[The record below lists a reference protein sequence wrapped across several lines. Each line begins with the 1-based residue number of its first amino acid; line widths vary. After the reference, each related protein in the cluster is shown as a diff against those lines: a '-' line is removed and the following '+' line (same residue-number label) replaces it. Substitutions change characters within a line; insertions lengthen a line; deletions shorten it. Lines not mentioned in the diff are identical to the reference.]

1 MRDERAQAQFISF
14 IQQLPKFGEGL
25 GLLRVQQVLKRIV
38 PSYPQFSFTP
48 IVVTGSNGKGST
60 SHYTESLLCA
70 AECRTGLFTS
80 PHFLYFNERFRVNGK
95 RINYE
100 ELLVS
105 WHLLQ
110 KHVHHVEL
118 ALGQYFGR
126 FEILFLLA
134 VMTFEQHQV
143 QVAVFEAGIG
153 GRYDPTRLL
162 QAPLCVLT
170 SVDVEHKA
178 LLGDS
183 LDAICYDKLDACPA
197 KATSFISATV
207 PASLRAQI
215 QAYNELRQI
224 NTVEVAK
231 QWQVQLFA
239 SAAQTKV
246 RVMHSEQVN
255 ADSPKPLD
263 FKGSLDVKEPSDFTE
278 FCTANCEQ
286 LLLNPVPQAANIA
299 TAIAVASV
307 YLQANLALEFCAS
320 SWLSRGLATLT
331 VAGRM
336 QFIQRHPFP
345 ILIDSAHTPESFLHL
360 FSALIKAYSSQKI
373 VVIVGLSE
381 DKPLAPLIE
390 GLTRLSAQTNCEL
403 IATQPTCRGKC
414 VDELASALVSSALP
428 CQSHETVREACDKAT
443 LIAQQQPNTTVIV
456 LGGLFLAAE
465 AQASFQKLDVEL
477 LFE

>member
-1 MRDERAQAQFISF
+1 MSGERSEAQFISL
-14 IQQLPKFGEGL
+14 IQQLPKFGDGL
-25 GLLRVQQVLKRIV
+25 GLLRVQQVLKRLV

-95 RINYE
+95 RINYK

-110 KHVHHVEL
+110 KHVRHVESE
-118 ALGQYFGR
+118 LGQSFGR

-162 QAPLCVLT
+162 QALLCVLT

-183 LDAICYDKLDACPA
+183 IEAICYDKLDVCPT

-215 QAYNELRQI
+215 HTYNELRQI
-224 NTVEVAK
+224 NTVEVSK

-239 SAAQTKV
+239 SATQTKV
-246 RVMHSEQVN
+246 RVMHSEHSN
-255 ADSPKPLD
+255 TNSSKLLD
-263 FKGSLDVKEPSDFTE
+263 FKGSPDVKELGGFTE
-278 FCTANCEQ
+278 LCTAHCEQ

-299 TAIAVASV
+299 TAIAVANE
-307 YLQANLALEFCAS
+307 YLQANAVSDFS
-320 SWLSRGLATLT
+320 VPSWLSRGLATLT

-336 QFIQRHPFP
+336 QFIQQQPFP

-360 FSALIKAYSSQKI
+360 FSALIKAYSSQNL

-390 GLTRLSAQTNCEL
+390 GLTQLSAQAHCNI

-414 VDELASALVSSALP
+414 LDELVSALASAALP
-428 CQSHETVREACDKAT
+428 CQSSETVKEACDTAT
-443 LIAQQQPNTTVIV
+443 LIAQQQANTTVIV

-465 AQASFQKLDVEL
+465 AQVSFQKLDVEL